1 MVQGLPLNQQE
12 PCTTISQIPIPRFQ
26 LVAEFYKSHIVSL
39 DSILV
44 TEYRWKPRFSSML
57 TDHDFLPFPMRGL
70 LREQRTKAWT
80 WKTKRSEHW
89 LDSVLPRVS
98 TRSQLL
104 KTQSCCKVTVHPPC
118 FPSSWC
124 GLENRD
130 WKKLGIKRSGTFAT
144 DMVMNKTCHSCL
156 LAAILNFKTIRST
169 QELWERGCE
178 DRSRTGRD
186 TGRQLRGAQNFR
198 GIFFV
203 NCILRELIAL
213 ALALAL
219 FSDHNVIFF
228 FGSMPYNNI

>member
-1 MVQGLPLNQQE
+1 MDIAREMVQGLPLNQQE

-156 LAAILNFKTIRST
+156 LAAILNFKQSGALRNSGNEVARIGAARDVTRDVSSEGHKIFVGFF
-169 QELWERGCE
+169 LLIVFCE
-178 DRSRTGRD
+178 
-186 TGRQLRGAQNFR
+186 
-198 GIFFV
+198 
-203 NCILRELIAL
+203 
-213 ALALAL
+213 
-219 FSDHNVIFF
+219 
-228 FGSMPYNNI
+228 NIVSEN

>member
-1 MVQGLPLNQQE
+1 MNIAREMVQGLPLNQQE

-80 WKTKRSEHW
+80 WKTKRLEHW

-156 LAAILNFKTIRST
+156 LAAIL
-169 QELWERGCE
+169 
-178 DRSRTGRD
+178 TGALRNSGNEVARIGAARD
-186 TGRQLRGAQNFR
+186 VTRDVSSEGHK
-198 GIFFV
+198 IFV
-203 NCILRELIAL
+203 G
-213 ALALAL
+213 
-219 FSDHNVIFF
+219 FF
-228 FGSMPYNNI
+228 C